1 MRHQFDDDGLPVG
14 VNPKGG
20 ATDVKTRP
28 LQSPFSNVFDFEEAS
43 GMAGTGSKPPREV
56 VPMPW
61 EYRRQRPLTYTQN
74 ALYDAA
80 SFWTW
85 DAFQYAVT
93 QEYPLATLARFL
105 IVESSGLAERLD
117 LDLDALDRF
126 LLAVDAAYASPSV
139 NPSVEIG
146 VPRRVLP
153 RGAAGTGGEL
163 GAGCGFV
170 GYHNV
175 VHACD
180 VLQGAHAFLYLG
192 GLTSALGDDD
202 ALALLIAAIVHDVC
216 HPGVDNEFLRRT
228 ESEVAL
234 RYHGDA
240 PLERHHA
247 YAAYALMRRPAT
259 RFFNRWDAAR
269 AAKMELKVRSL
280 VLATDMKHHHAFIER
295 LVEFQ
300 SATKPPPTPPP
311 TPPTEVPSDMEE
323 SADEDDEDEPPP
335 EPEQEPGKKKQS
347 AMAAALGIPDP
358 DAEDEPE
365 LLCAAPGPHIA
376 AASDASPDFLS
387 RKEEYRMT
395 LMTASLKCADL
406 GHLARPYEIHRV
418 WVEALQEEFW
428 AQGDRE
434 REAFS
439 GRVISNAATHD
450 RYHDGDDEEA
460 KLEGVEKATVSFFDL
475 FGLPL
480 FDAVAAAM
488 PLACSLAAAARE
500 NRDKWDPVAVAEKA
514 AREAREAEE
523 AAKRAAVE
531 AEMNAVSD

>member
-1 MRHQFDDDGLPVG
+1 MTERGMRHRFDDDGLPVR
-14 VNPKGG
+14 VNPTGG
-20 ATDVKTRP
+20 GTDVKTRP
-28 LQSPFSNVFDFEEAS
+28 LQSPFSNVFDFDEAS

-61 EYRRQRPLTYTQN
+61 EYRSQRPLTYTQN

-80 SFWTW
+80 SLWTW

-117 LDLDALDRF
+117 LDLDSLDRF

-139 NPSVEIG
+139 NPSVKTG
-146 VPRRVLP
+146 VPRRLLP
-153 RGAAGTGGEL
+153 RGAGGTGGEL

-192 GLTSALGDDD
+192 GLTSALSDDD
-202 ALALLIAAIVHDVC
+202 ALALLIAAVVHDVC
-216 HPGVDNEFLRRT
+216 HPGVDNGFLRRT

-269 AAKMELKVRSL
+269 ATALELKVRSL

-300 SATKPPPTPPP
+300 AATKPPATAPP
-311 TPPTEVPSDMEE
+311 TPPTDVPSDMAS
-323 SADEDDEDEPPP
+323 SADEEDEDE
-335 EPEQEPGKKKQS
+335 
-347 AMAAALGIPDP
+347 L
-358 DAEDEPE
+358 E
-365 LLCAAPGPHIA
+365 LSCAAPGPHIA
-376 AASDASPDFLS
+376 AASEASTDFLG

-439 GRVISNAATHD
+439 GRVFSNAATHD
-450 RYHDGDDEEA
+450 RYHYGDDEEA
-460 KLEGVEKATVSFFDL
+460 KLEGVEKATLSFFDG
-475 FGLPL
+475 FGIPL
-480 FDAVAAAM
+480 FDAVANAM
-488 PLACSLAAAARE
+488 PLAESLAAAARE

-523 AAKRAAVE
+523 AAKRVSVE
-531 AEMNAVSD
+531 AEIDAVSD